1 MKIFI
6 SAESKE
12 KNSLMDPRF
21 GRCQVFSVY
30 DTETNKFIFLDNPG
44 YTSAGGAGIKAS
56 NFLIDQKADVLITGH
71 LGPNA
76 MEVLKCSTIKTYTS
90 VPKNIN
96 DVLKDYLEN
105 KLVEITN

>member
-6 SAESKE
+6 SAQSKT
-12 KNSLMDPRF
+12 KDALMDPRF
-21 GRCQVFSVY
+21 GRCQVFQVY
-30 DTETNKFIFLDNPG
+30 DTNTNEFVVIDNPA
-44 YTSAGGAGIKAS
+44 YTSASGAGIQAS

-76 MEVLKCSTIKTYTS
+76 QEVLKDSKIKVYTS
-90 VPKNIN
+90 IPKSIN
-96 DVLKDYLEN
+96 DILKDYMEN